1 MGMTKNEEK
10 SKSAKSLQEIKDTR
24 IHTEHPSIL
33 NGILKSVPRLEIT
46 RSSRNIEKHFQL

>member
-1 MGMTKNEEK
+1 MH
-10 SKSAKSLQEIKDTR
+10 EIKDTR

-33 NGILKSVPRLEIT
+33 IGILKSVPRLEKT